1 MALTV
6 HFLKVL
12 EMHPGDKCLSKGRVS
27 ITPGLFSGLKFSGKQ
42 NFWPLLIFS
51 SPQFQGH
58 FLLLYDI
65 KSNLIVREFTAAQCL
80 VLQMKCDEKCCW
92 LATVIHSF
100 LFPVEQ
106 HLIFVSY
113 LSVLFFVEDYLFNG
127 KTNHKSFSLQPNLI
141 DCTILYFEMF
151 VILCA
156 SDCLCIK
163 PIMTSCCRCFKT
175 HKYMCGS
182 LKLCLEKKWVVY
194 VSGSKV

>member
-1 MALTV
+1 
-6 HFLKVL
+6 
-12 EMHPGDKCLSKGRVS
+12 
-27 ITPGLFSGLKFSGKQ
+27 
-42 NFWPLLIFS
+42 
-51 SPQFQGH
+51 
-58 FLLLYDI
+58 
-65 KSNLIVREFTAAQCL
+65 
-80 VLQMKCDEKCCW
+80 MKCDEKCCW

-194 VSGSKV
+194 VSGSKVWCVMIQNYSYVLSGICCGEPKDGGQGCLMGHAEAVTCHPVK